1 MTIDNTE
8 VMEKEELLQ
17 QFRSRY
23 ENIVNENRQLSAKL
37 KENENTALKLLGAIE
52 TLEYLTKDGSEV
64 ESQVEE

>member
-64 ESQVEE
+64 EAQVEE

>member
-37 KENENTALKLLGAIE
+37 RENENTALKLLGAIE

-64 ESQVEE
+64 EAQVEE